1 VTAEEAVRARI
12 MAIAAVTALV
22 GTRVYMQKLPESPKY
37 PLVRVQFIDDAVP
50 FHLRGPVG
58 VRPARIQV
66 DAIARD
72 GSGVDSYDSA
82 ARVLEA
88 IDGDGLGKQ
97 ATGLAGFIG
106 GIGSPPFEIVGVF
119 PQSKRTD
126 YDPEELRIV
135 THSRDYIVWTKA

>member
-1 VTAEEAVRARI
+1 MRARI

-22 GTRVYMQKLPESPKY
+22 GARVYLQKLPESSNY
-37 PLVRVQFIDDAVP
+37 PAVRVQFIDDAVP

-66 DAIARD
+66 DAIARE
-72 GSGVDSYDSA
+72 GSGYDPYARA
-82 ARVLEA
+82 ADILAA
-88 IDGDGLGKQ
+88 IDGDGLGRQ

-119 PQSKRTD
+119 PQSKRAD
-126 YDPEELRIV
+126 YDPEELRLL
-135 THSRDYIVWTKA
+135 TLSRDYIVWTKS

>member
-1 VTAEEAVRARI
+1 MTVEEVVRARI
-12 MAIAAVTALV
+12 LAITAVTALV

-58 VRPARIQV
+58 VTPARIQV

-72 GSGVDSYDSA
+72 GDAYGSA
-82 ARVLEA
+82 SSLLQA

-106 GIGSPPFEIVGVF
+106 GIGSPAFEIVGVF
-119 PQSKRTD
+119 PQSKRSD
-126 YDPEELRIV
+126 YDPEELRIL
-135 THSRDYIVWTKA
+135 TLSRDYIVWTKV